1 MPKLGV
7 FEAMGLEPPD
17 LTFGPDDDEDDDV
30 ELTPYQLAR
39 ERADEIRARNVETIE
54 SMLKRAQARHEQAVV
69 DAAACKFAAPWA
81 SGYAAQCGMLEAMLE
96 QTCRQRDELIRELE
110 RAMRSACNEY
120 YDGGHAEM
128 IANRWGLC
136 LEEKN

>member
-17 LTFGPDDDEDDDV
+17 LTFGPDDEEDDV
-30 ELTPYQLAR
+30 EPTPYQLAR
-39 ERADEIRARNVETIE
+39 EWADEIRAKNVETIG
-54 SMLKRAQARHEQAVV
+54 SMLKRAQAKHEEHRDKAEILGLGSPH
-69 DAAACKFAAPWA
+69 AA
-81 SGYAAQCGMLEAMLE
+81 GYAAQCGMLEAMLE
-96 QTCRQRDELIRELE
+96 QTCRERDELIRELE
-110 RAMRSACNEY
+110 RAARSACNEY

-136 LEEKN
+136 LEEKD